1 MSSNH
6 SQSRALAQQ
15 NELFATAQPTNDNF
29 SAEDLLV
36 LGQRKLANL
45 RRRLLQIPVREMG
58 TIMEL
63 NREIAELEQVLE
75 QADEQ
80 VGGPNKQAN

>member
-15 NELFATAQPTNDNF
+15 NELFATAQSTNDDF

-36 LGQRKLANL
+36 LGQRKLAGL

-80 VGGPNKQAN
+80 AN